1 MITLPVMKLSRMPM
15 HKLSAV
21 GHHRVGFTSKEEK
34 QRLHE
39 QDTIRGNVRHGTK
52 AIDSQQRMGGCVAR
66 AEQSSFRA
74 ASASPTAFSGA
85 TKTGRES
92 VP

>member
-21 GHHRVGFTSKEEK
+21 GHHRVGFTSKEEE
-34 QRLHE
+34 QGLHE
-39 QDTIRGNVRHGTK
+39 QDTIRGDVRHGTETMM
-52 AIDSQQRMGGCVAR
+52 AAARGGTQIQGSLCLSNSLLRRDDAR
-66 AEQSSFRA
+66 A
-74 ASASPTAFSGA
+74 
-85 TKTGRES
+85 KS